1 MSGRDRLSSRN
12 EFALN
17 DAPSDDAKNLE
28 GSGVPLCSGVSSSC
42 DCKEEASRNFVSTAR
57 VLSTNQTTRPPDELK
72 TK

>member
-1 MSGRDRLSSRN
+1 MSGRDKLSSRN

-42 DCKEEASRNFVSTAR
+42 EYKAYKHLITETEDKVQADWQ
-57 VLSTNQTTRPPDELK
+57 LD
-72 TK
+72 